1 MTKKKRGHLMKI
13 VVLAG
18 GLSPERNVSLVSGA
32 LIANT
37 LAKAGHRVALVD
49 LYFGVELPDGTT
61 EALFTDR
68 CNYTATIEEEA
79 PDLEAVKRQNNGR
92 EELIGENVL
101 AVCRA
106 ADVVFLAL
114 HGAAGENGQLQATLD
129 SFGIRCYTGSGYAG
143 SLLAMDKEISKQ
155 LFRSAGVPTADWILL
170 RADSENAKNSILAS
184 IGLPC
189 VIKPLSCGSSV
200 GVSIVETEGAL
211 DAALTAAFAYGP
223 RILAEKKIVGREL
236 SVGYLGGQVLP
247 PIEIIPLTGFYDYK
261 NKYQPGMTEEICP
274 AALTDEQVRRVSG
287 YTASAFDA
295 LHLSGYARF
304 DFILSETDGEFYCL
318 EANTLPGMTPASL
331 LPQEAAAVGIDYT
344 ALCEKLVA
352 LAKEPKDV

>member
-1 MTKKKRGHLMKI
+1 MTKKKRDHLMKI

-114 HGAAGENGQLQATLD
+114 HGAAG
-129 SFGIRCYTGSGYAG
+129 I
-143 SLLAMDKEISKQ
+143 
-155 LFRSAGVPTADWILL
+155 PADL
-170 RADSENAKNSILAS
+170 
-184 IGLPC
+184 
-189 VIKPLSCGSSV
+189 
-200 GVSIVETEGAL
+200 
-211 DAALTAAFAYGP
+211 
-223 RILAEKKIVGREL
+223 
-236 SVGYLGGQVLP
+236 
-247 PIEIIPLTGFYDYK
+247 
-261 NKYQPGMTEEICP
+261 
-274 AALTDEQVRRVSG
+274 
-287 YTASAFDA
+287 
-295 LHLSGYARF
+295 
-304 DFILSETDGEFYCL
+304 
-318 EANTLPGMTPASL
+318 
-331 LPQEAAAVGIDYT
+331 
-344 ALCEKLVA
+344 
-352 LAKEPKDV
+352 KEPLNDEFSTGIVPYENYSISRFAAECSALRDELYKHNA